1 MKKRFFTLVE
11 ILVACGIIAILAGMG
26 FAGYRYAM
34 NSGRINST
42 KGITGQISTALESC
56 YNKFGFYPDSSAF
69 ESITIT
75 LDGDIPDTIKFGS
88 VSYDKDDTVV
98 LRKQFFRHH
107 SLMQR
112 VSRLPAAKTEFCSTV
127 GETSFITAIP
137 ARKTRKSLTSFPP
150 VRMALSVPKNL
161 KSRVIRPLFL
171 TAKKWHVTTL
181 ATSDFDK
188 LV

>member
-56 YNKFGFYPDSSAF
+56 YNKFGFYPNSSAF

-88 VSYDKDDTVV
+88 VSYDKDDTAV
-98 LRKQFFRHH
+98 LRKQFFSHFF
-107 SLMQR
+107 SLVDAESLKAARGQDGVLIDSWGNTIYYR
-112 VSRLPAAKTEFCSTV
+112 YPGKENKKKFDIVSAGPDGTFGTEKSEKPGDSTTFLD
-127 GETSFITAIP
+127 GKE
-137 ARKTRKSLTSFPP
+137 
-150 VRMALSVPKNL
+150 MACDDIGN
-161 KSRVIRPLFL
+161 F
-171 TAKKWHVTTL
+171 
-181 ATSDFDK
+181 
-188 LV
+188 